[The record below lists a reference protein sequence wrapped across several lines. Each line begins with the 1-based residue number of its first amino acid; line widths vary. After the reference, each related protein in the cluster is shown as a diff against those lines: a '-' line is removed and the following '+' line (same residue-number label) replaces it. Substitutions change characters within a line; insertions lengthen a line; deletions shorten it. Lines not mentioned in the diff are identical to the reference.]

1 MEKVYF
7 FKNGGNMNTKLKARE
22 LNLAKQDKPEK
33 MVVFLHGVGS
43 DANDLISL
51 AEDFSVIFPKAV
63 FLSPNA
69 PFPYDLYPMGYQWF
83 SLKDRSLSSITK
95 GIEIAIPI
103 LQNYI
108 EENLDKYGLNFA
120 DLVLVGFSQGT
131 MMALQIAPRFKES
144 CFAVIGFSGALMN
157 LEGLIREKKSNPPIC
172 LIHGDKD
179 EVVTIDKHF
188 ESVNA
193 LRSLELLKEEYVIK
207 NMGHSINFE
216 ALAKAINFLTMLND

>member
-1 MEKVYF
+1 MEKICF
-7 FKNGGNMNTKLKARE
+7 FRDGGNMNIKLKARE
-22 LNLAKQDKPEK
+22 LNLAKNDKPEK
-33 MVVFLHGVGS
+33 MVIFLHGVGS
-43 DANDLISL
+43 DANDLIDL
-51 AEDFSVIFPKAV
+51 AENFSVIFPKAV

-83 SLKDRSLSSITK
+83 SLKDRSSSSMIQ

-108 EENLDKYGLNFA
+108 EENLAKYGLNFY
-120 DLVLVGFSQGT
+120 DLILVGFSQGA

-144 CFAVIGFSGALMN
+144 CFAVVGFSGALINMK
-157 LEGLIREKKSNPPIC
+157 GLIREKKSNPPIC

-179 EVVTIDKHF
+179 EVVTIDNHF
-188 ESVNA
+188 ASVNA
-193 LRSLELLKEEYVIK
+193 LRSLGLLKEEYVIK

-216 ALAKAINFLTMLND
+216 ALAKAIKFLTMLKD